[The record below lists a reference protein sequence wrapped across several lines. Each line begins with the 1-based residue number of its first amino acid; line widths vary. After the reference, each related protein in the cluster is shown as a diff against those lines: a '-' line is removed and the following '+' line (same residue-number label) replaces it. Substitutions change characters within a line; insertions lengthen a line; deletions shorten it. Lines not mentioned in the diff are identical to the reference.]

1 MTSYFSVNWLV
12 ECLFSVCPTFTLK
25 YGAWRRWRH
34 AVKINGACSQH
45 YGRLR
50 SAMVHLCSTSR
61 VSSANS
67 AASAST
73 GVIIRDDHTKA
84 NRDNGVRRLETTD
97 LDGFEPNFV
106 DLLKLYASMANGA
119 TVKSGR
125 VLELQD
131 PRFVYRIHDWKY
143 DGLKWMK
150 ALPTRCTRNC
160 GANRQKQSNVKRA
173 PILATF

>member
-1 MTSYFSVNWLV
+1 
-12 ECLFSVCPTFTLK
+12 
-25 YGAWRRWRH
+25 
-34 AVKINGACSQH
+34 
-45 YGRLR
+45 
-50 SAMVHLCSTSR
+50 MVHLCSTSR

-131 PRFVYRIHDWKY
+131 PRFVYRIHD
-143 DGLKWMK
+143 
-150 ALPTRCTRNC
+150 
-160 GANRQKQSNVKRA
+160 
-173 PILATF
+173 